1 MPSAFLNSLTFLDT
15 PAESRKVWAS
25 KASFSVDFL
34 LDFVLREVA
43 ISRIKLPLR
52 CRTLHHDMA
61 EAQTEADQHFI
72 IITKLKP
79 RDQRLTGGR
88 DKSWFL
94 LLGLIFARVL

>member
-1 MPSAFLNSLTFLDT
+1 LTFLDT